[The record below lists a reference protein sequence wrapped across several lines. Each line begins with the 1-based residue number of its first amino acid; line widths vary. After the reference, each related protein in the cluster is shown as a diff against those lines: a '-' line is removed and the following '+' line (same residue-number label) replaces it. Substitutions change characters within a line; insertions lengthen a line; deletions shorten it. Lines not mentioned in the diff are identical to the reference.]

1 MIFDLVNRGPLSP
14 SSLLRSLPTV
24 FDIAAILTLGFVIVR
39 QVVHESRTV
48 EVVDARTSELKSYR
62 IVTVL
67 PRDAISAIRNP
78 EFVEV
83 AEAAQWMNGR
93 EQVIGLELG
102 GEVRAYP
109 INLLSRH
116 EIVNDVVGGEP
127 VAITW

>member
-1 MIFDLVNRGPLSP
+1 MFELLSTGPLAP
-14 SSLLRSLPTV
+14 RSLLRSLPAV
-24 FDIAAILTLGFVIVR
+24 FGIAAILTLGFMLLR
-39 QVVHESRTV
+39 QVVHESRAV
-48 EVVDARTSELKSYR
+48 EVVDARTRELKSYR

-67 PRDAISAIRNP
+67 PRDAISAIRDP

-83 AEAAQWMNGR
+83 TEAARWMNGR
-93 EQVIGLELG
+93 EQVIGLERG

>member
-1 MIFDLVNRGPLSP
+1 MFDLFTRGPLSM
-14 SSLLRSLPTV
+14 SSLLRSLPMV
-24 FDIAAILTLGFVIVR
+24 LGIAAILTLGFVVLR

-48 EVVDARTSELKSYR
+48 EVVDAGTGELKSYR

-67 PRDAISAIRNP
+67 PRDAISAIRDP
-78 EFVEV
+78 EFVQV
-83 AEAAQWMNGR
+83 AEAARWMNGR
-93 EQVIGLELG
+93 EQVIGLDLG

-116 EIVNDVVGGEP
+116 EVVNDVVGGKP